1 MKLFN
6 CPPFSSS
13 SRRPRTL
20 GRSSQGGF
28 TLIELLVVLFI
39 IGGLFVVGGLIVYF
53 LFFSGHIHISVS

>member
-6 CPPFSSS
+6 RFSFTSP

-20 GRSSQGGF
+20 GRRSQAGF

-39 IGGLFVVGGLIVYF
+39 ICGLFVVGGLIVYF
-53 LFFSGHIHISVS
+53 LFFSGQIHISFS